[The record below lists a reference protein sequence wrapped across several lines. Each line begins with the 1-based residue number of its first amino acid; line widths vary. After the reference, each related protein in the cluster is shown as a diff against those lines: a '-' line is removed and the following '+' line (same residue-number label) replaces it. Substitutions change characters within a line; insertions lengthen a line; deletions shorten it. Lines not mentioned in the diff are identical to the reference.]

1 MFMSDIEKWCCTKK
15 MCLAFIKISPDGET
29 VEENLQH
36 NHPPDQTLVMNR
48 QQVSNMVKRKAVDN
62 PNERPRKLIREALQ
76 PHSLEVLTNTDL
88 AYGPHILL
96 NSRGR
101 NSDISPFFNSHN

>member
-1 MFMSDIEKWCCTKK
+1 

-36 NHPPDQTLVMNR
+36 NHPPDQTAVMNC
-48 QQVSNMVKRKAVDN
+48 QQVSNTVKRKAVDD
-62 PNERPRKLIREALQ
+62 PNEIPRKLICEALQ

-88 AYGPHILL
+88 AYGPQLAHLIKFKGPQLRHL
-96 NSRGR
+96 H
-101 NSDISPFFNSHN
+101 FF